1 LASRR
6 AFVAGSIA
14 TVALPA
20 LAAKVPPVPKV
31 GAIRWPGPG
40 YELHGFMAV
49 PAKAHGPQPA
59 VLVVPDTSG
68 ADRFALGLT
77 DALAQAGFVTCI
89 PSALASLDE
98 GLATVRWLA
107 TNRYA
112 TGKVGA
118 VGIGWGAAM
127 VDQMAGG
134 TEPALACGVTFR
146 DGAAAT
152 TNVPL
157 LALPPLAAATDPAAY
172 AASWQQ
178 AIAFLADHL
187 GLPGR
192 RPKP

>member
-1 LASRR
+1 MASRR

-14 TVALPA
+14 TVGLPA
-20 LAAKVPPVPKV
+20 LAAKTPPAPKV

-89 PSALASLDE
+89 PRALASLDE

-107 TNRYA
+107 TNPYA
-112 TGKVGA
+112 TGKVGV
-118 VGIGWGAAM
+118 VGIGWGAGL
-127 VDQMAGG
+127 VGQMAGAPDPEFACAVTFGG
-134 TEPALACGVTFR
+134 TDAAGIVPSLNLPALAW
-146 DGAAAT
+146 
-152 TNVPL
+152 
-157 LALPPLAAATDPAAY
+157 ATDPATY
-172 AASWQQ
+172 NASWQQ
-178 AIAFLADHL
+178 AIGFLIAHL
-187 GLPGR
+187 RAPTR
-192 RPKP
+192 